1 MTEDNP
7 SQNRSA
13 TARPPR
19 SPADPADPGVRF
31 AELHSTTPRRG
42 IQAWLDR
49 FRTDFR
55 FAMATLFGLISAI
68 VIFPFALFRFHV
80 GDWMVAL
87 FDLVIMMV
95 FLSQVV
101 LAWRFE
107 NTETVGK
114 LAALLLT
121 LSALAA
127 VIGFDQ
133 SAIWVFAVL
142 VANFLLVAGLYAA
155 ILSAL
160 LIGAIMLQ
168 HGAFDDPVE
177 YWTFLSVAVLVA
189 LFSSLFAYRSNLQH
203 ESLSDLAHRDPLT
216 GAGNRRA
223 LRQDLTR
230 MVSLARERNFEAG
243 LALLDLDQFKPVND
257 RHGHDIGDRILVE
270 FSEIIKATLRT
281 SDRCYR
287 FGGDEFVV
295 LLPGTKR
302 EGLVVAVTKLRE
314 SIRAE
319 LESPDG
325 PVTASI
331 GATGLLPGD
340 TVHAWLSRA
349 DRALYRAKAAGR
361 DKAEIL

>member
-1 MTEDNP
+1 MTEDKP
-7 SQNRSA
+7 SENRSSGRLPA
-13 TARPPR
+13 R
-19 SPADPADPGVRF
+19 SPTDPADPGVRF
-31 AELHSTTPRRG
+31 AEFHSAMPRRG
-42 IQAWLDR
+42 IQAWIDR
-49 FRTDFR
+49 FRTEFR
-55 FAMATLFGLISAI
+55 FAMVTLFGGIASI
-68 VIFPFALFRFHV
+68 VIFPFALYRFYV
-80 GDWMVAL
+80 GDWMIAL
-87 FDLVIMMV
+87 FDLVITLV
-95 FLSQVV
+95 FLSLVV

-107 NTETVGK
+107 NAETVGK

-127 VIGFDQ
+127 VLGFDLP
-133 SAIWVFAVL
+133 AIWVFAVL
-142 VANFLLVAGLYAA
+142 VANFLLAAGWFAA

-160 LIGAIMLQ
+160 LIGAIVLQ

-177 YWTFLSVAVLVA
+177 FWAFLSVAVLVA

-203 ESLSDLAHRDPLT
+203 ESLSELAHHDPLT

-230 MVSLARERNFEAG
+230 IVSLAREHHLEAG

-257 RHGHDIGDRILVE
+257 RHGHDTGDRILVE
-270 FSEIIKATLRT
+270 FAEIIQATLRT

-295 LLPGTKR
+295 LLPGTRR

-314 SIRAE
+314 RIRAE

-331 GATGLLPGD
+331 GATGLLPGE

-349 DRALYRAKAAGR
+349 DRALYRAKAEG
-361 DKAEIL
+361 